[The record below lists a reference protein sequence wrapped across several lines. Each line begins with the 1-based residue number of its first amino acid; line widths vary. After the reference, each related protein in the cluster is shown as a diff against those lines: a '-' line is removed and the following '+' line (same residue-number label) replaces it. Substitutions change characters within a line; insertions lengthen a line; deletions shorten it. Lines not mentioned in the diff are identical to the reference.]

1 MPLEREREREKT
13 RTHTHTHTDARARLE
28 LRITFLYFA
37 HATKSVPSW
46 QYVTHLLYLRFLQ
59 RCCWRWKFSG
69 MLHIRF
75 VNFEL
80 TVHACYPAVLRFM
93 SVLAQRT
100 ATECCKRVDPIA
112 QAIVCRRFTAES
124 RLRVDGSPC
133 EICGAHSGSG
143 TALSLSTS
151 VVPCQLSFHKCS
163 ICAH

>member
-1 MPLEREREREKT
+1 
-13 RTHTHTHTDARARLE
+13 
-28 LRITFLYFA
+28 
-37 HATKSVPSW
+37 
-46 QYVTHLLYLRFLQ
+46 
-59 RCCWRWKFSG
+59 

-112 QAIVCRRFTAES
+112 EAIVCRRFTAES

-133 EICGAHSGSG
+133 EICGVHRGNEHLFVRVLRYYPVSCH
-143 TALSLSTS
+143 STS
-151 VVPCQLSFHKCS
+151 APYAL
-163 ICAH
+163 

>member
-1 MPLEREREREKT
+1 
-13 RTHTHTHTDARARLE
+13 
-28 LRITFLYFA
+28 
-37 HATKSVPSW
+37 
-46 QYVTHLLYLRFLQ
+46 
-59 RCCWRWKFSG
+59 

-80 TVHACYPAVLRFM
+80 TVHACYPAVFRFM

-112 QAIVCRRFTAES
+112 QAIVSRRFTAES

-133 EICGAHSGSG
+133 EICGVHSGNEH
-143 TALSLSTS
+143 LFFPSTS
-151 VVPCQLSFHKCS
+151 VLPCQLSFHKCS